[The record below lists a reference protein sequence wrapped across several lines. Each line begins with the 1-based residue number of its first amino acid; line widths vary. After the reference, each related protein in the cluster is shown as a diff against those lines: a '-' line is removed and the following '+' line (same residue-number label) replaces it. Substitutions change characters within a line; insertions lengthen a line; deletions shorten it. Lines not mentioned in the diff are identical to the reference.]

1 MAGYNKLNKR
11 PSIRDA
17 IIRNQ
22 VSTLL
27 WTGRVE
33 TTYARAKAVQRV
45 AEKIIALAV
54 KTYGDSVKVVKEVV
68 NEKGVKV
75 KQEVINDGPTKLAAR
90 RKIMAQVYDLQEQRQ
105 PKEAKA
111 AFDARTDG
119 INHPLLEK
127 IFNVLAPRYKS
138 RADEK
143 GVNGGY
149 SRVVKLGPRRGDAA
163 EAAIIELV
171 D

>member
-1 MAGYNKLNKR
+1 MAGYSKLNKR

-33 TTYARAKAVQRV
+33 TTFTRAKAVQRV

-54 KTYGDSVKVVKEVV
+54 KTYTDSVTVVKEVV

-75 KQEVINDGPTKLAAR
+75 KQEVVNDGPTKLAAR

-127 IFNVLAPRYKS
+127 IFNVYGPRYKT
-138 RADEK
+138 RAEEK
-143 GVNGGY
+143 GNNGGY
-149 SRVVKLGPRRGDAA
+149 TRIVKLGPRRGDAA

>member
-45 AEKIIALAV
+45 ADKIIALAV

-75 KQEVINDGPTKLAAR
+75 KQEVVNDGPTKLAAR

-127 IFNVLAPRYKS
+127 IFNVYGPRYKT
-138 RADEK
+138 RAEEK
-143 GVNGGY
+143 GTNGGY
-149 SRVVKLGPRRGDAA
+149 TRVVKLGPRRGDAA